1 MATASF
7 ERSFVVTDSDAIKQ
21 LHNDLQ
27 NPRKVTIITRDKK
40 ADSEKGIELL
50 KQQLSNLETY

>member
-1 MATASF
+1 MATSSF

-50 KQQLSNLETY
+50 KQRLSNLETY

>member
-7 ERSFVVTDSDAIKQ
+7 ERSFIVTDNEAIKQ
-21 LHNDLQ
+21 LQDDLET
-27 NPRKVTIITRDKK
+27 PRKVTIIKRDLK

-50 KQQLSNLETY
+50 KQQLSGLET

>member
-27 NPRKVTIITRDKK
+27 NPRKVTIVTRDRK

-50 KQQLSNLETY
+50 KQQLSNSET

>member
-7 ERSFVVTDSDAIKQ
+7 ERSFVVTNNDAINQ
-21 LHNDLQ
+21 LHKDLE

-50 KQQLSNLETY
+50 KQQLSNSET

>member
-50 KQQLSNLETY
+50 KQQLSNSET

>member
-40 ADSEKGIELL
+40 ADSEKGIKLL
-50 KQQLSNLETY
+50 KQQLSNSET

>member
-7 ERSFVVTDSDAIKQ
+7 ERNFVVTDSDAIKQ

>member
-7 ERSFVVTDSDAIKQ
+7 ERSFVVTDSDAINQ
-21 LHNDLQ
+21 LHKDLE

-50 KQQLSNLETY
+50 KQQLSNSET

>member
-7 ERSFVVTDSDAIKQ
+7 ERSFVVTDSDAISQ
-21 LHNDLQ
+21 LHKDLE

-50 KQQLSNLETY
+50 KQQLSNSET

>member
-50 KQQLSNLETY
+50 KQQLSNLDTY